1 MNSKWHRF
9 WISVGGAGFFP
20 FASGTCGSLV
30 VMAVFLL
37 ASRVMA
43 PTWLLAGLMLLI
55 ALHGALVTVLYGDE
69 AMAAYG
75 PDPKELVSDEQC
87 GQALTYTSCGWL
99 LTAGAT
105 PREVLYFALAG
116 FVLFRIFD
124 IIKPPPTRQLENVPG
139 AWGVLLDDVAAGVY
153 ALGGL
158 CVLNFFRA
166 FSGS

>member
-1 MNSKWHRF
+1 MNSKLHRL

-30 VMAVFLL
+30 VTAIFLL
-37 ASRVMA
+37 AALVIAS
-43 PTWLLAGLMLLI
+43 PWLLAGLMLLT

-87 GQALTYTSCGWL
+87 GQGLTYTSCGWL

-116 FVLFRIFD
+116 LVLFRIFD
-124 IIKPPPTRQLENVPG
+124 IVKPPPARKLENVPG
-139 AWGVLLDDVAAGVY
+139 AWGVLLDDVAAGIY
-153 ALGGL
+153 ALGTM
-158 CVLNFFRA
+158 CVLGYFRV